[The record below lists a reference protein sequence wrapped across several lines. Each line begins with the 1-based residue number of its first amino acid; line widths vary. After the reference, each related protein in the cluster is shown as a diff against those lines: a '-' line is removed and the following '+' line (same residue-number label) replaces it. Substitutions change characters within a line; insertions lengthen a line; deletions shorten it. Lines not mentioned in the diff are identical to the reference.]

1 MADGQQQSTATID
14 LVAFDLGN
22 VLTFVDE
29 RPPVAEFARLS
40 GSTEQEVIEACYTKP
55 RKCPLETGQQSW
67 PEFVEQT
74 RYVLGFK
81 IDEPEFRAIFGSSI
95 KPDTRM
101 YDLAEAV
108 SEQKQIALCSN
119 THEVHWELERD
130 RNSVSRKF
138 NPAIVSYEVG
148 AMKPDAPIFEALI
161 DQSGLAPARI
171 LFIDDLEENIEGAS
185 KLGIA
190 GLVFGG
196 IEQLEVDLAQFGIVV

>member
-1 MADGQQQSTATID
+1 M
-14 LVAFDLGN
+14 
-22 VLTFVDE
+22 DE
-29 RPPVAEFARLS
+29 RPPIAEFARLS

-55 RKCPLETGQQSW
+55 RKSPLETGQQSW

-74 RYVLGFK
+74 RLVLGFK

-95 KPDTRM
+95 EPDPRM
-101 YDLAEAV
+101 YDLAETV

-138 NPAIVSYEVG
+138 NPVIVSYKVG

-161 DQSGLAPARI
+161 EQSGLAPARI